1 MEKLKIIDFPTTLV
15 LLLLCSTFL
24 INRRTRKLKV
34 IPLVCEYLSKYTTPS
49 LYHIV
54 FSKTLFLQSLKS
66 LVFFYHCS
74 GLILSFF
81 FLVIDSRMADATPGQ
96 QQQQPKGW
104 NALRKHVMDYKIDVA
119 LWATRIATLLF
130 TIGYFIPLFW

>member
-1 MEKLKIIDFPTTLV
+1 MEKPEYKNSS
-15 LLLLCSTFL
+15 LLFENTSPNTQ
-24 INRRTRKLKV
+24 
-34 IPLVCEYLSKYTTPS
+34 
-49 LYHIV
+49 
-54 FSKTLFLQSLKS
+54 LFLYSK
-66 LVFFYHCS
+66 
-74 GLILSFF
+74 LSCNRYKPYKPPKNCIFEFLGMIDLTIFF
-81 FLVIDSRMADATPGQ
+81 FFGIDSRMADATPGQ